1 MVATIPANGPA
12 MPISKSA
19 LFVDIGD
26 LILMNAP
33 KVPIGEIIGG
43 AGIKYLLETGGGF
56 DFLERKSGYESG
68 CYS

>member
-1 MVATIPANGPA
+1 MIPARGPA

-26 LILMNAP
+26 FILINAP

-43 AGIKYLLETGGGF
+43 AGIKYGGVISTPYF
-56 DFLERKSGYESG
+56 FP
-68 CYS
+68 